1 MVPVAQANSQTAPKR
16 VYLEV
21 VTTALRKLGRSEESI
36 TRSIFQDC
44 GDGSLPYDHTGE
56 ALPPGFWRTG
66 LSNVK
71 INASDIS
78 NVLILPADAGAVGF
92 YTFTLRDVIFD
103 WKDVVAKYPALRGTE
118 PPELGTSHVKVSFAA
133 PLMKLLETL
142 AGWLGAPWRK
152 PAPPAQEEPAA
163 PAPGPAKKLTR
174 EDVDGWLK
182 ERLRQRPPP
191 RKRRQKAEW
200 FRVAHEQMKLDFEPV
215 PFGDSDSLR
224 RYFDKAVQQK
234 KFEPGQTRPA

>member
-56 ALPPGFWRTG
+56 ALPPGFWRTS

-118 PPELGTSHVKVSFAA
+118 PPELGTSTDDTPRHRATYVRNSICAREGQER
-133 PLMKLLETL
+133 PQ
-142 AGWLGAPWRK
+142 GGRIPWS
-152 PAPPAQEEPAA
+152 
-163 PAPGPAKKLTR
+163 G
-174 EDVDGWLK
+174 
-182 ERLRQRPPP
+182 
-191 RKRRQKAEW
+191 
-200 FRVAHEQMKLDFEPV
+200 H
-215 PFGDSDSLR
+215 
-224 RYFDKAVQQK
+224 
-234 KFEPGQTRPA
+234 

>member
-78 NVLILPADAGAVGF
+78 NVLILPADAG
-92 YTFTLRDVIFD
+92 
-103 WKDVVAKYPALRGTE
+103 
-118 PPELGTSHVKVSFAA
+118 
-133 PLMKLLETL
+133 
-142 AGWLGAPWRK
+142 PWRK

-234 KFEPGQTRPA
+234 KI